1 LLTLNDFYLS
11 VPCAA
16 HKNPKAA
23 DCKKYLRARL
33 KDEMFKNPLFSA
45 KVFEAKY
52 VTRPGGDLALQQGEF
67 NHSYHRLD
75 KNNGNGAAANAVST
89 ATALQVHEELE
100 QELEWTRDAW
110 QCEPQ
115 ACFLSFT
122 FLTFLTII

>member
-1 LLTLNDFYLS
+1 
-11 VPCAA
+11 
-16 HKNPKAA
+16 
-23 DCKKYLRARL
+23 
-33 KDEMFKNPLFSA
+33 MFKTPLFSA

-100 QELEWTRDAW
+100 QELEWTRDACQW
-110 QCEPQ
+110 EPQ

-122 FLTFLTII
+122 FLTFLIII